1 MNYNEITANGIAE
14 VKYVPV
20 FLTVV
25 GSKTYEDY
33 VAPDKPK
40 SKTLA
45 LMAHFEPEH
54 RREVSFPHARPKT

>member
-1 MNYNEITANGIAE
+1 MNYNKITANGIAE
-14 VKYVPV
+14 DKYVPV

-45 LMAHFEPEH
+45 HFEPEH
-54 RREVSFPHARPKT
+54 CREVSFPHARPKT